1 MLRFSSLFAVVQ
13 KRHCSTSVT
22 QTEMES
28 VRSRLQQLE
37 QNVESLLHRVQAIEQ
52 NGKNLDSDA
61 GNIGWFPLAVMAS
74 IPLFWSVFVHS
85 KSRY

>member
-1 MLRFSSLFAVVQ
+1 MLRFSSLYTVVR
-13 KRHCSTSVT
+13 KRHCGTSVA

-28 VRSRLQQLE
+28 VRHRLQQLE

-61 GNIGWFPLAVMAS
+61 GGIGWLPLAIIAS
-74 IPLFWSVFVHS
+74 IPLFWSAFVHS